1 MAGLLRERASMG
13 CHFYQPRRTTPGSSH
28 NASTAPPCNPQRH
41 CLSPTGRPLDIPLTL
56 RGGTLERADPTT
68 VARGL
73 SVSSSCRFHVPP
85 QHSASRVGL
94 GHSNSLDVT
103 GRSSRVIARFKPPS
117 RRAIFRDS
125 SPGPCRD
132 HLLVVLRF
140 TAESGVV
147 NLSSCGLVFDVVCGH
162 DLDLHA
168 ALVW

>member
-1 MAGLLRERASMG
+1 MRERVGMG
-13 CHFYQPRRTTPGSSH
+13 YRCYQSRHTTPKH
-28 NASTAPPCNPQRH
+28 YTFASTAPPCNPQRH
-41 CLSPTGRPLDIPLTL
+41 FISPTGRPLDIPLTL
-56 RGGTLERADPTT
+56 QGGTLERADPTT

-73 SVSSSCRFHVPP
+73 SVSNSCCFHVPP

-94 GHSNSLDVT
+94 GHSNSLDVI
-103 GRSSRVIARFKPPS
+103 GRSSRVIARFRPPS

-125 SPGPCRD
+125 NPSLGRD

-140 TAESGVV
+140 TAEFGAV

-162 DLDLHA
+162 DLDLHV